1 MQIIFK
7 VIAAAFIVFLAVC
20 FSLKMKKE
28 IEKFKTIRK
37 YVGQPVSA
45 KEVFIYVIILATPF
59 VLFVLYK
66 YKISLFLML
75 R

>member
-1 MQIIFK
+1 M
-7 VIAAAFIVFLAVC
+7 AAAFIVFLVVC
-20 FSLKMKKE
+20 FLLAMKKE
-28 IEKFKTIRK
+28 IEKFKAIRK